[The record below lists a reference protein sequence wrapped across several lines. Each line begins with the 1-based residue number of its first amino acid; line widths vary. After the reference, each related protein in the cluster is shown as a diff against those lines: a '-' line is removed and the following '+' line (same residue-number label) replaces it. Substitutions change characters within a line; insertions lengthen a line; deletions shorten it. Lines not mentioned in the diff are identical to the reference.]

1 MYNEVWIC
9 WCLRSPPTLT
19 SSSTLKP
26 HVMNPLSYQGY
37 TLPQLR
43 LWKET
48 SGAGMTPSSRPGS
61 SGLCLSL
68 MVLAVG
74 RALYSVW
81 TALPTLRDRHPQA
94 RLPQIGSC
102 SPGRGGNSHC
112 SAGTFSGSR
121 LWPLR
126 ACNLTLALYLLCADL
141 SGNRHDP
148 SPCAL
153 QALRALRA
161 QMEASWP
168 GSKHQLCHPLAV

>member
-1 MYNEVWIC
+1 
-9 WCLRSPPTLT
+9 
-19 SSSTLKP
+19 
-26 HVMNPLSYQGY
+26 MNPLSYQGH

-43 LWKET
+43 LWKGT

-68 MVLAVG
+68 MILAVG
-74 RALYSVW
+74 RALYS
-81 TALPTLRDRHPQA
+81 LFGLLSHPTPRDRHSQA
-94 RLPQIGSC
+94 LLPQIGSC

-112 SAGTFSGSR
+112 SAGTFGGSR

-126 ACNLTLALYLLCADL
+126 ACNLTLAPHLLCADL

-153 QALRALRA
+153 QGPHYGTK
-161 QMEASWP
+161 STD
-168 GSKHQLCHPLAV
+168 GG